1 MLYWVMNRWVIINV
15 EQSVTSWCLP
25 QYLRANRRQVL
36 SFIHSAQPEAL
47 KHNQLNKIKLYRIR
61 IILIRLG
68 DEMKASSK
76 SSLSNLQVIFH
87 FLQLVCSIEN
97 SLSWIWYSCF
107 FLIMNWW
114 TRRHVNQNQ
123 NDITPE
129 KRMSRQVFKKRQN
142 QNVYVGKGFW
152 SLLFVCGYFLIS
164 QNNIDIFGALF
175 ALRSSLLIL
184 NYRCKEGAKYVMF
197 IYGLLSC
204 W

>member
-142 QNVYVGKGFW
+142 QNVYIGKGFW

-175 ALRSSLLIL
+175 ALRSS
-184 NYRCKEGAKYVMF
+184 
-197 IYGLLSC
+197 
-204 W
+204 

>member
-1 MLYWVMNRWVIINV
+1 MI
-15 EQSVTSWCLP
+15 
-25 QYLRANRRQVL
+25 
-36 SFIHSAQPEAL
+36 
-47 KHNQLNKIKLYRIR
+47 
-61 IILIRLG
+61 
-68 DEMKASSK
+68 SK

-129 KRMSRQVFKKRQN
+129 KRMSRQIFKKRQN
-142 QNVYVGKGFW
+142 QNVYDGKGFW

-184 NYRCKEGAKYVMF
+184 NSRCKEGAKYVMF
-197 IYGLLSC
+197 IYRLLLC
-204 W
+204 WYNFESLPPTIWSLLTFALICYE